1 MRKLKYANS
10 SSSRSSEQVG
20 DEVTVEVRRRRNPRG
35 QGQRLRDEIIEAAS
49 ELLAETG
56 DVRRLSL
63 RAVARRV
70 GIAAP
75 SVYPHFRDLDELAV
89 AVTDRL
95 FPELEAAIGAAVR
108 GVRDPLPALLA
119 GCRAYC
125 RYALEH
131 PGHYRVL
138 FDADLGRRTQT
149 EAGRRV
155 FQRLTDGVRACLALR
170 AGAGGET
177 GGDTAA
183 FVAGLI
189 WSALHGLVMLRLS
202 RSEFP
207 WAPLDRMVEET
218 VRRLVDV
225 DLEPDAAAP
234 RRGRPIGGAVPGPR
248 DTGVRSDGAGAGS
261 DGMEPGEGE
270 R

>member
-1 MRKLKYANS
+1 M
-10 SSSRSSEQVG
+10 
-20 DEVTVEVRRRRNPRG
+20 TVEVRRQRNPRG
-35 QGQRLRDEIIEAAS
+35 QGQRLRDEIIEAARD
-49 ELLAETG
+49 LLAETG
-56 DVRRLSL
+56 DVKHLSL

-75 SVYPHFRDLDELAV
+75 SVYPHFRDLEELAV

-95 FPELEAAIGAAVR
+95 FPELEAAIGAGAR
-108 GVRDPLPALLA
+108 GVRDPFAALLA

-155 FQRLTDGVRACLALR
+155 FQRLTDGVRACLAPQ
-170 AGAGGET
+170 AGGGEEV
-177 GGDTAA
+177 GGDAAA

-189 WSALHGLVMLRLS
+189 WSALHGLVMLRIS
-202 RSEFP
+202 RPGFP
-207 WAPLDRMVEET
+207 WAPLDRMVDET
-218 VRRLVDV
+218 VRRLLGVD
-225 DLEPDAAAP
+225 
-234 RRGRPIGGAVPGPR
+234 
-248 DTGVRSDGAGAGS
+248 AGS
-261 DGMEPGEGE
+261 EATA
-270 R
+270 RR

>member
-1 MRKLKYANS
+1 MREFTYAS
-10 SSSRSSEQVG
+10 SKSSRSWEQVG
-20 DEVTVEVRRRRNPRG
+20 DELTVRVRRQRNPRG
-35 QGQRLRDEIIEAAS
+35 QGRRLRGEIGEAAC

-75 SVYPHFRDLDELAV
+75 SVYPHFRDLEELAV

-108 GVRDPLPALLA
+108 GVQDPLPALLA

-189 WSALHGLVMLRLS
+189 WSALHGLVMLRIS
-202 RSEFP
+202 RPGFP
-207 WAPLDRMVEET
+207 WAPLDRMVDET
-218 VRRLVDV
+218 VRRLLGVD
-225 DLEPDAAAP
+225 
-234 RRGRPIGGAVPGPR
+234 
-248 DTGVRSDGAGAGS
+248 AGS
-261 DGMEPGEGE
+261 EATA
-270 R
+270 RR